1 MKRIAIT
8 LLTLFSIINLSAGPK
23 TYFVSP
29 SGNDNATGLS
39 VKDAWKSLD
48 KINRTE
54 FQPGDQILL
63 ESGAVWNGQLK
74 LKGSGTADQPIIL
87 SSF

>member
-1 MKRIAIT
+1 MKRIAIF
-8 LLTLFSIINLSAGPK
+8 LMALFSTIWLSAGPK

-29 SGNDNATGLS
+29 DGNDNATGLS

-48 KINRTE
+48 KISSTE

-63 ESGAVWNGQLK
+63 ESGAVWHGQLN
-74 LKGSGTADQPIIL
+74 LKGSGQR
-87 SSF
+87 S